1 MSVDNDEIAQ
11 KVIDKMFADNLDLFV
26 EHHLTSYNDFFHKG
40 LKRIMRE
47 KNPIKI
53 MKMQDPDT
61 KEFKMRCNLYLGG
74 KNGDKVYYGKP
85 VIHDDNNAHYM
96 FPNEARLR
104 NMTYAITVHY
114 DVDVEYFIEGKPQ
127 EQVTEEEAKA
137 AEEKGI
143 VLPTRT
149 ITLEKIFMGR
159 FPVMLMSDLCILRG
173 LDPSVRFQMGE
184 CKNDYGGYFIIDGK
198 EKCIVSQEKF
208 ADNMLYVRESIN
220 EIYGAAADIR
230 SASEDTS
237 KPVRTLS
244 VRKLLPSTNYTN
256 GQIVVII
263 PNVRKPIP
271 LFILMRALGIESD
284 KEIIECCLLDL
295 EKNSSFIDLFIPSI
309 HDANRFFT
317 QEEAIKFIATFIKVK
332 TVPSTLEILSDYLLP
347 HIGEMNFKEK
357 AFFLGHMVFELLK
370 VDTGIKRSTDRDSFR
385 YKRIELPG
393 ILISDLFK
401 EYYTLQVKDIF
412 KKIDKE
418 YYYKEGIY
426 QDNFYNL
433 IEMNSVDF
441 FAERIVDTG
450 IRRAFKGNWGAEAHT
465 KRLGVVQDLN
475 RLSYNSA
482 LGQLRKVNLSI
493 DASAKITGPL
503 LLHSSQWGMID
514 PVDTPDGGNV
524 GLHKNLSMGARITSN
539 CPRLP
544 ILLWLR
550 KHGKMRLLTES
561 SYDYISTV
569 CKVFVNGYWAG
580 TVSEPIAVRQLI
592 KEYRRSGL
600 LPAYISVYWNIKDN
614 TMYIY
619 TDAGRLCR
627 PIYYVENGAPSYE
640 REKILKR
647 IQDNKFTWME
657 MLSGFSKKKK
667 GGENVNVCDI
677 YEVEDVYPTS
687 KIEALRDTNAVLE
700 YIDNAEEEG
709 ALVAVQSSKLAEK
722 PYTHVEVHPSLILG
736 IMGNQ
741 VVFPEN
747 NQLPRDLFACG
758 QMKQAVS
765 LYHSNYQV
773 RIDKMGVVLNNGQ
786 IPLVKSRY
794 LEKINKEQHPYGE
807 NVIVA
812 IMCYGGYNVEDAIL
826 FNGGSLDRG
835 IFRTTYYNMYETRE
849 ESSTVANTTID
860 SVFANVEDKNAVNL
874 KPGFDYSE
882 LDANGLIRENTFLDE
897 KKVLIGKVT
906 IDSNDPDVVRDSSI
920 FPKKGQLGYVD
931 KAFMTDSDE
940 GFRIAKVRVR
950 NERIPSIGDKF
961 CSRCGQKG
969 TIGLVIPEENM
980 PFTEDGIRPDIIVNP
995 HALPS
1000 RMTIGQ
1006 LVETVM
1012 GKACC
1017 LYGGFGDC
1025 TAFMNKGSKHKEFGD
1040 MLISQGFH
1048 PSGNQLLYNGESG
1061 EQIMTNIFTGP
1072 TYYMRLKHM
1081 VKDKIN
1087 YRARGPRTVL
1097 TRQTVQGRANDGGLR
1112 VGEMERDGV
1121 IGHGAAKF
1129 LQESMLVRGD
1139 EYYMA
1144 VCNLTGMI
1152 AVYNESYNIFLSP
1165 QADGPLRFS
1174 DDLEGDL
1181 QIENISK
1188 FGRSFSIVRVP
1199 YAFKLLMQ
1207 ELQTMNIQM
1216 RIITDKNIDQLS
1228 NMTNS
1233 DNVVKLL
1240 GKDLI
1245 SGNVQSR
1252 STKTLSDEQPDIMR
1266 HTEPRSSPKADDE
1279 KRDTNFH
1286 IDSGE
1291 DETKELT
1298 ALHPRT
1304 APSIVIGAVSPTHL
1318 GWYQKTNDVW
1328 GSIILNE
1335 NGRETDSWSTEENK
1349 KPPDVHPKGWVK
1361 TEAVYEDGQPM
1372 SNAVIV
1378 SKLKANVVPSNWNIV
1393 INILKKQGK
1402 VSEIG
1407 VSPDTASIAP
1417 QTAPHIASQTAPH
1430 IASQTAPHIASQ
1442 TAPHIASHIAS
1453 QVVPQEGVQTTLPPS
1468 LQPAPAS
1475 IQMPPI
1481 YIVNQQPPV
1490 SSKAVSDDKEEKDP
1504 AAEELDKALSE
1515 KSESIVDTVQNAK
1528 DLLSKKQGG
1537 SILFQ
1542 TDDYMTPSKNNN
1554 NTEEKDESQDLSS
1567 VKKQVKLN

>member
-1 MSVDNDEIAQ
+1 MSVRESNIDNDIIAQ
-11 KVIDKMFADNLDLFV
+11 KVIDKMFEDNPNLFV
-26 EHHLTSYNDFFHKG
+26 DHHLSSYNDFFHKG

-47 KNPIKI
+47 KNPIRI
-53 MKMQDPDT
+53 MKMQDPIT
-61 KEFKMRCNLYLGG
+61 KEFKLRCNLYLGG
-74 KNGDKVYYGKP
+74 KSGEKVYYGKP
-85 VIHDDNNAHYM
+85 VIYDDDNPHFMY
-96 FPNEARLR
+96 PNEARLR
-104 NMTYAITVHY
+104 NMTYAMTVHY
-114 DVDVEYFIEGKPQ
+114 DVDVEYFIEGEPHEK
-127 EQVTEEEAKA
+127 VSEEVEKTAIEA
-137 AEEKGI
+137 GI
-143 VLPTRT
+143 ILPTRT
-149 ITLEKIFMGR
+149 ITLEKIYMGR
-159 FPVMLMSDLCILRG
+159 FPVMLMSDLCILNG

-198 EKCIVSQEKF
+198 EKCIISQEKF
-208 ADNMLYVRESIN
+208 ADNMLYVRENIN

-244 VRKLLPSTNYTN
+244 VRKVLPSSTYTN
-256 GQIVVII
+256 GQIVVNI

-271 LFILMRALGIESD
+271 LFILMRALGVISD

-295 EKNSSFIDLFIPSI
+295 VKNASFIDMFIPSV

-317 QEEAIKFIATFIKVK
+317 QEESIKFIATFIKVK
-332 TVPSTLEILSDYLLP
+332 TIPSTLEILTDFLLP
-347 HIGEMNFKEK
+347 HVGEMNFKEK
-357 AFFLGHMVFELLK
+357 AYFIGNMVFELLK
-370 VDTGIKRSTDRDSFR
+370 VDTGLKKGTDRDSFR
-385 YKRIELPG
+385 YKRVELPG
-393 ILISDLFK
+393 ILLSDLFK

-426 QDNFYNL
+426 QGNFYNL
-433 IEMNSVDF
+433 IELNTVDF
-441 FAERIVDTG
+441 FADRLVDNG
-450 IRRAFKGNWGAEAHT
+450 IKRGFKGNWGAEAHT
-465 KRLGVVQDLN
+465 KRLGAVQDLN

-482 LGQLRKVNLSI
+482 LAQLRKVNLSI

-524 GLHKNLSMGARITSN
+524 GLHKNLSMGAHITSE
-539 CPRLP
+539 CSRVPMLH
-544 ILLWLR
+544 WLR
-550 KHGKMRLLTES
+550 KNANLRLLSES
-561 SYDYISTV
+561 SYLYISTV
-569 CKVFVNGYWAG
+569 TKVFVNGYLAG
-580 TVSEPIAVRQLI
+580 TVGEPIKVTTLI

-614 TMYIY
+614 SIFIY
-619 TDAGRLCR
+619 TDSGRLCR
-627 PIYYVENGAPSYE
+627 PIYYIEDGKASYE
-640 REKILKR
+640 RDDIFKKIMEKDFSWSEL
-647 IQDNKFTWME
+647 
-657 MLSGFSKKKK
+657 LSGFSKKKQ
-667 GGENVNVCDI
+667 ENESINVCN
-677 YEVEDVYPTS
+677 VYSEIDKLYSVKTLDS
-687 KIEALRDTNAVLE
+687 LKKSQAVLE

-709 ALVAVQSSKLAEK
+709 ALIALHSSKITEK
-722 PYTHVEVHPSLILG
+722 PYTHLEIHPSLILG

-786 IPLVKSRY
+786 IPLIKSRY

-826 FNGGSLDRG
+826 FNKGSLDRG
-835 IFRTTYYNMYETRE
+835 IFRTTYYTMYESRE
-849 ESSTVANTTID
+849 ESSTISNTTID
-860 SVFANVEDKNAVNL
+860 STFANVEDRDAVNL
-874 KPGFDYSE
+874 KPGFDYGE
-882 LDANGLIRENTFLDE
+882 LDDSGLIRENTYLDD
-897 KKVLIGKVT
+897 KKVIIGKVVS
-906 IDSNDPDVVRDSSI
+906 DSSDPDRVTDASV
-920 FPKKGQLGYVD
+920 FPKKGQLGFVD
-931 KAFMTDSDE
+931 KTFMTDSEE

-969 TIGLVIPEENM
+969 TIGLVVPEENM

-1017 LYGGFGDC
+1017 IYGGFGDC
-1025 TAFMNKGSKHKEFGD
+1025 TAFMNKGSKHKEFGE
-1040 MLISQGFH
+1040 MLKSQGFH
-1048 PSGNQLLYNGESG
+1048 SSGNQVLYNGESG
-1061 EQIMTNIFTGP
+1061 EQIQSNIFTGP

-1112 VGEMERDGV
+1112 VGEMERDGIV
-1121 IGHGAAKF
+1121 GHGAAKF

-1144 VCNLTGMI
+1144 VCNLTGMV

-1165 QADGPLRFS
+1165 QVDGPLRYV
-1174 DDLEGDL
+1174 DDLEGNL

-1188 FGRSFSIVRVP
+1188 FGRTFSIVRVP

-1233 DNVVKLL
+1233 DNIIKLL
-1240 GKDLI
+1240 GKDIETRKLLSEARKSRTNEQPEI
-1245 SGNVQSR
+1245 MKQTPESR
-1252 STKTLSDEQPDIMR
+1252 SESVKKSSSTPDALPQDIG
-1266 HTEPRSSPKADDE
+1266 
-1279 KRDTNFH
+1279 
-1286 IDSGE
+1286 GE
-1291 DETKELT
+1291 DEKKEQHFRKT
-1298 ALHPRT
+1298 
-1304 APSIVIGAVSPTHL
+1304 PSSGAEVDEKKLDPEHF
-1318 GWYQKTNDVW
+1318 GWYRISSKLW
-1328 GSIILNE
+1328 GSLILNRE
-1335 NGRETDSWSTEENK
+1335 GRETDSWNVEK
-1349 KPPDVHPKGWVK
+1349 YDRLPDEYPKGWK
-1361 TEAVYEDGQPM
+1361 TSEAIYDN
-1372 SNAVIV
+1372 SNIIPPGLIV
-1378 SKLKANVVPSNWNIV
+1378 RELKRNVVPNNWNIA
-1393 INILKKQGK
+1393 IENLRKQGEQL
-1402 VSEIG
+1402 S
-1407 VSPDTASIAP
+1407 SIST
-1417 QTAPHIASQTAPH
+1417 QQSQA
-1430 IASQTAPHIASQ
+1430 
-1442 TAPHIASHIAS
+1442 
-1453 QVVPQEGVQTTLPPS
+1453 
-1468 LQPAPAS
+1468 
-1475 IQMPPI
+1475 PPI
-1481 YIVNQQPPV
+1481 YIVNSPMPV
-1490 SSKAVSDDKEEKDP
+1490 PNVSKEIGDIIDTSKEKTIEKT
-1504 AAEELDKALSE
+1504 
-1515 KSESIVDTVQNAK
+1515 IVDGNDEGSSALNEAADEKKDDIIDAVEKAK
-1528 DLLSKKQGG
+1528 GLLEIKKGG

-1542 TDDYMTPSKNNN
+1542 SEVKNEKNNSN
-1554 NTEEKDESQDLSS
+1554 EDCSMNSS
-1567 VKKQVKLN
+1567 NKKVKLN